1 MSAVGAC
8 VRFRLAVALSAFV
21 RIRTARGAGFAA
33 SATLLVHWIAYRI
46 TLADPAARKHL
57 LEETGHSWLGW
68 SLPIALVALAVT
80 VAGVLLNHRHG
91 ERTPT
96 DGKHRRGSDAVL
108 LYLAAAGSFLGVEIF
123 ERWHHLG
130 DLDAVASNLLTR
142 TGGLPVLLGI
152 LLLAL
157 ISPLFLAAERAIRR
171 VLERRRREHRALAR
185 ITAPSVVR
193 GLHDLLHVGTCPT
206 RGPPLLSGHGIS
218 RQH

>member
-1 MSAVGAC
+1 
-8 VRFRLAVALSAFV
+8 VRVRTVAALSAAV

-46 TLADPAARKHL
+46 TLADPVERAHL

-68 SLPIALVALAVT
+68 SLPIAIVALAVT
-80 VAGVLLNHRHG
+80 VTGVLLNHRTETRATTRNSIG
-91 ERTPT
+91 N
-96 DGKHRRGSDAVL
+96 RRGRSSDAVL
-108 LYLAAAGSFLGVEIF
+108 LYLAAAGSFLGVELF

-130 DLDAVASNLLTR
+130 DLDAVAANLLTR

-152 LLLAL
+152 LLLAA

-171 VLERRRREHRALAR
+171 VLGERRRTQYAPVRTPVP
-185 ITAPSVVR
+185 TAVR
-193 GLHDLLHVGTCPT
+193 TLIALLHLGTCPT
-206 RGPPLLSGHGIS
+206 RGPPLLSGPGIS